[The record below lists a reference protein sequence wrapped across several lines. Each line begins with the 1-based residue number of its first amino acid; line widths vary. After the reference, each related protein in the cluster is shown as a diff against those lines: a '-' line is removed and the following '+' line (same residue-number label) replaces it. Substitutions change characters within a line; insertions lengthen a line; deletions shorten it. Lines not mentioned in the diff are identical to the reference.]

1 LTALAAVLGAD
12 AATAF
17 LLVLF
22 VLVLLILLG
31 DDDLPGPRL
40 CYSAGR
46 GARGFPSGAGLT

>member
-1 LTALAAVLGAD
+1 MTALAVVLGAD
-12 AATAF
+12 AAAAS

-40 CYSAGR
+40 CYSGGR
-46 GARGFPSGAGLT
+46 AARGFPGANGLT